1 MEDCSQG
8 DLYGDKKEIC
18 ETEPVKAKAERSLTS
33 VGALTFTHISKSWKT
48 YLTKSKVEIENGK
61 KNNQRLERYS
71 LQARFANAV

>member
-33 VGALTFTHISKSWKT
+33 VGALTFTHISMSWKT
-48 YLTKSKVEIENGK
+48 FLTKSKVEIENGK

>member
-33 VGALTFTHISKSWKT
+33 VGALYVSMSWKT
-48 YLTKSKVEIENGK
+48 FLTKSKVETENGQ
-61 KNNQRLERYS
+61 NNLKDP
-71 LQARFANAV
+71 